1 MIKNYC
7 KIVWRNMLNHKA
19 YSALNIIGL
28 AIGMGVALLI
38 GLWVVNEYSY
48 DRFLPGYKQ
57 LYQVELNYTLQKSGK
72 GTQNA
77 ISIPVAEVLRKNY
90 PEIKHVAVSDWM
102 GPHALLV
109 GDKKLYIKGASVES
123 DFLKMFRY
131 PLIKGD
137 ANSVLQDPYS
147 IVLTESTAKALFG
160 QTDPMNKTIK
170 IDNKHYVKVT
180 GIMKNVPLN
189 STLQF
194 NYILPFSYSLQTE
207 EWIKNAST
215 QWNNNPLQIFVE
227 LQANASYA
235 QLAPKIKNI
244 LYDNS
249 PQMRDI
255 KPEIILHPLSDWHL
269 YSEFR
274 EGKAVGGF
282 IEYTRMFSVTG
293 ILVLLIACINFMN
306 LATARSEKRARE
318 VGIRK
323 AIGSRRIDLIIQF
336 LTESVIITF
345 IASLLSILLVQL
357 ALPSFNALTGSSIN
371 IPYKSCIFWSV
382 MIAYVLITGLLAGSR
397 PAFYLSSFNP
407 VKVLKG
413 GTPVGKYAAIPRKA
427 LVVIQFSCSIV
438 LIISTIVIYQQIQ
451 HVKNRPVGYSSE
463 RLVTTEMS
471 SDLVKNY
478 DALKNN
484 LLQSGAVESLAT
496 TSSSLTAISNHQS
509 IERWPGKT
517 APDQAIN
524 SGGISVSDN
533 YFQTVGM
540 KFIMGRNFSNNYRDD
555 SLNIIINEAAVK
567 RMGLKNPINQT
578 ISFNGVNGPARIIGV
593 VQDALMGSPFAQA
606 EPTVFNRAKEG
617 NFLIYRLSAT
627 VTPHEAIQTTGKIFN
642 TYNPAYPYSYHFA
655 DEEYNHKFKLEMLAG
670 KLAGIFA
677 CLAIFI
683 SCLGLFGL
691 AAYIAEQRS
700 KEIGIRKVLGASVAS
715 VWFLLSSDFIIL
727 VIISCLIASPVAL
740 YFLQNWL
747 QHYEYHVN
755 INFGVFVISAVAILL
770 ITILTISF
778 QAIRAAL
785 ANPVKSLK
793 AE

>member
-1 MIKNYC
+1 MIKNYF
-7 KIVWRNMLNHKA
+7 KIVWRNMLNNKV

-28 AIGMGVALLI
+28 AAGMGVALVI
-38 GLWVVNEYSY
+38 GLWVLNEYSY

-57 LYQVELNYTLQKSGK
+57 LYQVELNYTLQKTGK

-77 ISIPVAEVLRKNY
+77 VSIPVAEVLRKNY

-109 GDKKLYIKGASVES
+109 GNKKLYIKGASVES

-131 PLIKGD
+131 PLIKGN

-160 QTDPMNKTIK
+160 QADPMNKTVR
-170 IDNKHYVKVT
+170 IDNKHDVKVT
-180 GIMKNVPLN
+180 GIMKNVPSN

-194 NYILPFSYSLQTE
+194 NYVLPFSYSVQTE

-227 LQANASYA
+227 LQTNASYA

-249 PQMRDI
+249 PKMRDI

-274 EGKAVGGF
+274 DGKAVGGF
-282 IEYTRMFSVTG
+282 IEYIRMFSVIG
-293 ILVLLIACINFMN
+293 VLVLLIACINFMN
-306 LATARSEKRARE
+306 LSTARSEKRARE

-323 AIGSRRIDLIIQF
+323 AIGSRRIDLVLQF
-336 LTESVIITF
+336 LTESIIITF
-345 IASLLSILLVQL
+345 IAFLLSILFVQL
-357 ALPSFNALTGSSIN
+357 ALPSFNILTGNSIH
-371 IPYKSCIFWSV
+371 IPFTNSTFWV
-382 MIAYVLITGLLAGSR
+382 IMIAYVLFTGLLAGSR

-413 GTPVGKYAAIPRKA
+413 GVPIGKSAALPRKI
-427 LVVIQFSCSIV
+427 LVVLQFSCSII

-451 HVKNRPVGYSSE
+451 HVKNRPVGYNSE
-463 RLVTTEMS
+463 RLITTEMS
-471 SDLVKNY
+471 SDLTKNY
-478 DALKNN
+478 NALKND
-484 LLQSGAVESLAT
+484 LLQSGAVESLAI
-496 TSSSLTAISNHQS
+496 TSSPLTAISNHQS
-509 IERWPGKT
+509 IEKWPGKT
-517 APDQAIN
+517 AADQAIN

-533 YFQTVGM
+533 YFKTVGM
-540 KFIMGRNFSNNYRDD
+540 KFAMGRDFSNNYHDD
-555 SLNIIINEAAVK
+555 SLNVIINEAAAK
-567 RMGLKNPINQT
+567 QMGLKNPINQI

-593 VQDALMGSPFAQA
+593 VQDALLGSPFAQA
-606 EPTVFNRAKEG
+606 EPTVFNHSKKG
-617 NFLIYRLSAT
+617 DFLIYRLSANAT
-627 VTPHEAIQTTGKIFN
+627 THDAIEKTGKIFD

-655 DEEYNHKFKLEMLAG
+655 DEEYNNKFKLEMLVG
-670 KLAGIFA
+670 KLAAIFA
-677 CLAIFI
+677 GLAIFI

-691 AAYIAEQRS
+691 AAYIAEQRN
-700 KEIGIRKVLGASVAS
+700 KEIGIRKVLGASMVS
-715 VWFLLSSDFIIL
+715 VWILLSSDFIVL
-727 VIISCLIASPVAL
+727 VIISSVIASPIAL

-747 QHYEYHVN
+747 QQYEYR
-755 INFGVFVISAVAILL
+755 IKISFDVFVLSAVAIML
-770 ITILTISF
+770 ITIFTISF
-778 QAIRAAL
+778 QAIKAAL
-785 ANPVKSLK
+785 MNPVKSLK
-793 AE
+793 TE